1 MCKSLLLICIISF
14 AWMQSLYP
22 LHSMPITG
30 RDLSFSGGGGAIK
43 SEQTSLNP
51 SAINSSHKDINIH
64 TQLLPAGISL
74 LSLNA
79 TYPKNNIIYFV
90 SISNLNFGKLK
101 DGNTNKT
108 FSASDLMING
118 GLKRNLYDKISVGAS
133 ISYTLSLIANNVAQ
147 SVLFSTGF
155 RTEISEDR
163 IGFGLTLRNLGIQ
176 FDHYGDTR
184 ESIPFQLQTSA
195 FIRPQYLSAVI
206 FSDVVVEQNIDD
218 YIIISGIEFF
228 PREGLMLRIS
238 DSVLYNNRFKL
249 NGLAFGIQ
257 FNLKK
262 WSINLASRNLV
273 SAGFINGVTLSKQF

>member
-22 LHSMPITG
+22 LHSIPITG

-101 DGNTNKT
+101 DGNTDKT

-176 FDHYGDTR
+176 FDHFGDTK

-206 FSDVVVEQNIDD
+206 FTDVVMEQNIDD

>member
-22 LHSMPITG
+22 LHSIPITG

-101 DGNTNKT
+101 DGNTDKT

-176 FDHYGDTR
+176 FDHFGDTK

-206 FSDVVVEQNIDD
+206 FSDVVMEQNIDD

>member
-101 DGNTNKT
+101 DGNTDKT
-108 FSASDLMING
+108 FSANDLMING
-118 GLKRNLYDKISVGAS
+118 GLKRNLYDRISVGAS

-176 FDHYGDTR
+176 FDHFGDTK

-206 FSDVVVEQNIDD
+206 FSDVVMEQNIDD

-228 PREGLMLRIS
+228 PRDELMLRIS

-257 FNLKK
+257 FNFKK
-262 WSINLASRNLV
+262 WTINLASRNLV

>member
-1 MCKSLLLICIISF
+1 
-14 AWMQSLYP
+14 MQSLYP
-22 LHSMPITG
+22 LHSIPITS

-43 SEQTSLNP
+43 SEQNSLNP
-51 SAINSSHKDINIH
+51 SAINASHKDINIH

-79 TYPKNNIIYFV
+79 TYPKNNIIYFL

-118 GLKRNLYDKISVGAS
+118 GLKRNLYDRISVGAS

-176 FDHYGDTR
+176 FDHFGDTK

-195 FIRPQYLSAVI
+195 FIKPQYLSAVI
-206 FSDVVVEQNIDD
+206 FSDVVMEQNIDD

-228 PREGLMLRIS
+228 PRDGLMLRIS

-262 WSINLASRNLV
+262 WTINLASRNLV

>member
-22 LHSMPITG
+22 LHSIPITG

-101 DGNTNKT
+101 DGNTDKT

-206 FSDVVVEQNIDD
+206 FSDVVMEQNIDD

>member
-101 DGNTNKT
+101 DGNTDKT

-118 GLKRNLYDKISVGAS
+118 GLKRNLYDRISVGAS

-176 FDHYGDTR
+176 FDHFRETK

-206 FSDVVVEQNIDD
+206 FSDVVMEQNIDD

-228 PREGLMLRIS
+228 PRDGLMLRIS

-262 WSINLASRNLV
+262 WTINLASRNLV

>member
-1 MCKSLLLICIISF
+1 
-14 AWMQSLYP
+14 MQSLYP
-22 LHSMPITG
+22 LHSIPITG

-101 DGNTNKT
+101 DGNTDKT

-176 FDHYGDTR
+176 FDHFGDTK

-206 FSDVVVEQNIDD
+206 FTDVVMEQNIDD

>member
-79 TYPKNNIIYFV
+79 TYPKNNIIYFI
-90 SISNLNFGKLK
+90 SISNLNFGKFK

-118 GLKRNLYDKISVGAS
+118 GLKRNLYDRISVGAS

-176 FDHYGDTR
+176 FDHFGDTK

-206 FSDVVVEQNIDD
+206 FSDVVMEQNIDD

-228 PREGLMLRIS
+228 PRDGLMLRIS

-262 WSINLASRNLV
+262 WTINLASRNLV
-273 SAGFINGVTLSKQF
+273 SAGFINGVTVSKQF

>member
-22 LHSMPITG
+22 LHSIPITG
-30 RDLSFSGGGGAIK
+30 RDLSFSGGGSAIK

-101 DGNTNKT
+101 DGNTDKT

-118 GLKRNLYDKISVGAS
+118 GLKRNLYDRISVGAS

-176 FDHYGDTR
+176 FDHFGDTK

-206 FSDVVVEQNIDD
+206 FSDVVMEQNIDD

-228 PREGLMLRIS
+228 PREGLILRIS
-238 DSVLYNNRFKL
+238 DSVLYNNHFKL

>member
-101 DGNTNKT
+101 DGNTDKT

-118 GLKRNLYDKISVGAS
+118 GLKRNLYDRISVGAS

-176 FDHYGDTR
+176 FDHFGDTK

-206 FSDVVVEQNIDD
+206 FSDVVMEQNIDD
-218 YIIISGIEFF
+218 YMIISGIEFF
-228 PREGLMLRIS
+228 PRDGLMLRIS

-262 WSINLASRNLV
+262 WTINLASRNLV
-273 SAGFINGVTLSKQF
+273 SAGFINGVTVSKQF

>member
-1 MCKSLLLICIISF
+1 
-14 AWMQSLYP
+14 MQSLYP
-22 LHSMPITG
+22 LHSIPITG

-101 DGNTNKT
+101 DGNTDKT

-133 ISYTLSLIANNVAQ
+133 ISYTLSLIANNAAQ

-176 FDHYGDTR
+176 FDHFGDTK

-206 FSDVVVEQNIDD
+206 FSDVVMEQNIDD

>member
-101 DGNTNKT
+101 DGNTDKT

-118 GLKRNLYDKISVGAS
+118 GLKRNLYDRISVGAS

-176 FDHYGDTR
+176 FDHFRDTK

-206 FSDVVVEQNIDD
+206 FSDVVMEQNIDD

-257 FNLKK
+257 LNLKK
-262 WSINLASRNLV
+262 WTINLASRNLV